1 MAASSRNDLFLRA
14 LRLEKWLEQAEDC
27 LSPYLEKKVLIV
39 SLVGK
44 DSLTRSKGE
53 DLNDLLRMDVFPR
66 WTDSEDTMS
75 IQAYFCLDNNAIF
88 LVMNGYSDFTHLQ
101 KVFASNQDKNFFE
114 KMAESEEMQ
123 VRLLH
128 FLCIFSHLIVFVES
142 STRFD
147 ISLSDTL
154 SNVNKIRKN
163 VRESVSEKLEE
174 ISNEATEWIREGRLA
189 LPRILFAFQRNIIRN
204 ELGYVK
210 KREICDK
217 LEHNLESQIYSILKC
232 YRLVEQSSGD
242 SLGYVPENDAFV
254 SVMQPVLVNVNP
266 LSDILQIALGK
277 EIAEDGDDKAEKT
290 PTFTRFLRSHIDSLR
305 SSKSKIYEIPKLE
318 LWVKYARA
326 LLDLI
331 KPDSEMLTRKLLNQY
346 VNRQLQFMK
355 MINAKHI
362 KEAIAR
368 YTGTSTF
375 GKGKAIADR
384 NRSQVVFTKAEHD
397 EKVAMAIAYLDAV
410 LIGDREEAVAQVRS
424 ACDNLWQGGM
434 RGCEQ
439 VSMTGNRCQLKVHP
453 TVGDASVDPSAW
465 EMHSNDITYLSTC
478 SCGRRQAVRRDPF
491 TLKEANYDFYFENKV
506 FTCCAGLE
514 KHVFA
519 VLEDDDTDAEKGLWE
534 ANDNWDEGEG
544 GGSNPLFPVSAA
556 MSRDRHHSDG
566 ENRAA
571 EVDEE
576 EGTGSDT
583 GEDTVSNAEPEPI
596 ESSSQS
602 SQDDDVHY
610 RNTRSYLDDEA
621 VSFVKNPHTKL
632 DEAAIAFE
640 ARLKKLRAKKIP
652 FLEGVPH
659 SLSPALP
666 PLFPSWT
673 LTCIGPNNYYTHSYG
688 LRDQPNLKLG
698 GEYLYPVTVQL
709 EVDPVIWDR
718 DMQYVQAVEG
728 VSSRAPPRKA
738 RRLPAEIEKVKLFVG
753 MEYECPRGHRFFVA
767 ENGEPLRLPKNSN
780 ARTAMSRESD
790 DQFLRCDFPLRRQ
803 CTCRKL
809 PVQTAQLM
817 RVHVVTPKAPITVTI
832 QPVVELPGQ
841 EGHFGTGEAPLQLSW
856 ARYYILQLPFI
867 YSGPA
872 GVWIPPVGVE
882 RVGTFKGNAIQVKYV
897 PMLSRR

>member
-1 MAASSRNDLFLRA
+1 
-14 LRLEKWLEQAEDC
+14 
-27 LSPYLEKKVLIV
+27 
-39 SLVGK
+39 
-44 DSLTRSKGE
+44 
-53 DLNDLLRMDVFPR
+53 MDVFPR
-66 WTDSEDTMS
+66 WTDRENKWS
-75 IQAYFCLDNNAIF
+75 IQAFYCLESNAIF
-88 LVMNGYSDFTHLQ
+88 LVLNGYNDFAHLRQ
-101 KVFASNQDKNFFE
+101 VFSSNHDKNFFDRI
-114 KMAESEEMQ
+114 AESEEQ
-123 VRLLH
+123 EVRLLH
-128 FLCIFSHLIVFVES
+128 FLCILSHLLVFVES

-147 ISLSDTL
+147 ISLSDML

-174 ISNEATEWIREGRLA
+174 TSGEATEWIREGRIA
-189 LPRILFAFQRNIIRN
+189 LPRILFAFQRNIIRS

-217 LEHNLESQIYSILKC
+217 LEHNLESQIYSVLKC
-232 YRLVEQSSGD
+232 YKLVDHSTGD
-242 SLGYVPENDAFV
+242 SLGYVPENDAYV
-254 SVMQPVLVNVNP
+254 NVMQPVLVNVNP
-266 LSDILQIALGK
+266 LADILQIALGK
-277 EIAEDGDDKAEKT
+277 EINEDGDDRSDKT
-290 PTFTRFLRSHIDSLR
+290 PSFTRFLRSHIDSLK
-305 SSKSKIYEIPKLE
+305 STKSKIYEMPKLE
-318 LWVKYARA
+318 LWIKYARA

-331 KPDSEMLTRKLLNQY
+331 KPDSEMVTRKLLNQY
-346 VNRQLQFMK
+346 VNRQLQFMR
-355 MINAKHI
+355 MLNAKHV

-368 YTGTSTF
+368 YTGASSGF
-375 GKGKAIADR
+375 GKGKAAAER
-384 NRSQVVFTKAEHD
+384 ARSQ
-397 EKVAMAIAYLDAV
+397 VAMAITYLDAV
-410 LIGDREEAVAQVRS
+410 LVGDRDEAVAQIRA

-439 VSMTGNRCQLKVHP
+439 VHP
-453 TVGDASVDPSAW
+453 AIGDASVDSSAW

-506 FTCCAGLE
+506 FSCCAGLE

-519 VLEDDDTDAEKGLWE
+519 VLEDDDSDAEKGLWQGNE
-534 ANDNWDEGEG
+534 HWDEGEA

-556 MSRDRHHSDG
+556 MSRDRQNSADDNQRIG
-566 ENRAA
+566 A
-571 EVDEE
+571 DEE

-583 GEDTVSNAEPEPI
+583 GEDSVSNAEPDLI

-610 RNTRSYLDDEA
+610 RNARSYLDDES

-640 ARLKKLRAKKIP
+640 ARVKKLRAKQIP

-709 EVDPVIWDR
+709 EVDPVAWDR

-728 VSSRAPPRKA
+728 VSSRAPSRKA
-738 RRLPAEIEKVKLFVG
+738 RRLPAEVEKVKLFLG

-780 ARTAMSRESD
+780 ARSAMSRESD

-832 QPVVELPGQ
+832 QPEVELPGQ

-882 RVGTFKGNAIQVKYV
+882 RVGAFKGNAIQVKYV